1 MTTRRKPRF
10 LAGVDGG
17 GTGTRVRVLDAS
29 GARIGDGRA
38 GASALMH
45 GADRAWQAVTAA
57 LGDAFAH
64 QGQPMPAMA
73 DIALGLG
80 LAGANNP
87 PWAAAFVAADPGCAA
102 LHLASDALTTLLG
115 AHAGAPGAVVAM
127 GTGAVGLRLDGDG
140 TRREAGGWGFPAG
153 DEGSGAWLGLRAAAL
168 LQQVLDGRASAGP
181 LSDAVA
187 ARCGATPDALRTWLG
202 QASQGHFASLAP
214 LVLAHAAT
222 DASARAWVEQAA
234 HEVVRLADA
243 LDPEGIRPLALC
255 GGLAAPLLPWLP
267 EALRR
272 RLRAPLGDSAD
283 GALILLRRHLEDTGA

>member
-1 MTTRRKPRF
+1 MPCY

-17 GTGTRVRVLDAS
+17 GTGTRVRVVDAA
-29 GARIGDGRA
+29 GAPVGDGRA
-38 GASALMH
+38 GPSALMH
-45 GADRAWQAVTAA
+45 GTASAWQAVTAA
-57 LGDAFAH
+57 LADAFAR
-64 QGQPMPAMA
+64 QGRSMPPLAE
-73 DIALGLG
+73 IALGLG

-102 LHLASDALTTLLG
+102 LHLVSDALTTLLG
-115 AHAGAPGAVVAM
+115 AHGGAPGAVVAM

-140 TRREAGGWGFPAG
+140 TQRAVGGWGFPAG

-168 LQQVLDGRASAGP
+168 LQQVMDGRAQASA

-187 ARCGATPDALRTWLG
+187 ARCGTEPDTLRTWLG

-243 LDPEGIRPLALC
+243 LLAHDELPLALC
-255 GGLAAPLLPWLP
+255 GGLAAPLHPWLP

-283 GALILLRRHLEDTGA
+283 GALTLLRRHLEDTGA